1 MKQLVLVTGGAASGK
16 SAYAERRIQ
25 EMILAAKLPE
35 KRLIYL
41 ATMFNDG
48 GPEAAAR
55 IRRHRALRAEKG
67 FETIEKP
74 CGLEALLSNNRIL
87 KSQEG
92 AAGEYPA
99 APKGVFADL
108 QGGFILLEDLG
119 NLLANELYLPEGRL
133 SGVYAN
139 SSMRVE
145 ESNLSASGGN
155 EDRRHYPEDVLLR
168 KYILTPLLTLAEAAS
183 ALVIVS
189 NEIFSDGE
197 TYSPE
202 TMRYIRALGLLHRW
216 IAEEADEVTEVV
228 CGLPL
233 ARKERIGEG

>member
-16 SAYAERRIQ
+16 SVYAEQRIQ
-25 EMILAAKLPE
+25 EMFLAAKLPE

-74 CGLEALLSNNRIL
+74 CGLEALLSDNRIL
-87 KSQEG
+87 ENQEG

-99 APKGVFADL
+99 APKGVVSAW
-108 QGGFILLEDLG
+108 QESFILLEDLG

-133 SGVYAN
+133 SGVYADPPV
-139 SSMRVE
+139 RVE
-145 ESNLSASGGN
+145 ESNLSAPGWN
-155 EDRRHYPEDVLLR
+155 EERRHYPEDALLR
-168 KYILTPLLTLAEAAS
+168 EYILAPIRMLAEAAS

-197 TYSPE
+197 TYPAE

-216 IAEEADEVTEVV
+216 IADEADEVTEVV

-233 ARKERIGEG
+233 MKKGRIGEG

>member
-1 MKQLVLVTGGAASGK
+1 MKQLALVTGGAASGK

-25 EMILAAKLPE
+25 EMFSAAKLPE

-74 CGLEALLSNNRIL
+74 CGLETLLSDNRIW

-99 APKGVFADL
+99 APKGVSADL

-119 NLLANELYLPEGRL
+119 NLLANELYLSEGRL
-133 SGVYAN
+133 SGVCADPP
-139 SSMRVE
+139 MRVE
-145 ESNLSASGGN
+145 EPNLSASGGN
-155 EDRRHYPEDVLLR
+155 EDHRHYPEDALLR
-168 KYILTPLLTLAEAAS
+168 EYILAPLLTLAETAS

-197 TYSPE
+197 TYPPE

-216 IAEEADEVTEVV
+216 IAEEADDVTEVV

-233 ARKERIGEG
+233 AKKGRTG